1 MRRLLLFASAT
12 MALVLLMVLSGG
24 GLPRRM
30 SSSFLKSQADVM
42 NGSASLREET
52 LAAAPYHMRNRTK
65 RFFERATK
73 KQEYVPARPPAH
85 GLGAKQATVPHCPKA
100 CSHNPTRSA
109 NDART
114 GVIAG
119 KD

>member
-1 MRRLLLFASAT
+1 MRRLLLFASAA
-12 MALVLLMVLSGG
+12 MALVLLMVLSEGD
-24 GLPRRM
+24 LSHRVR
-30 SSSFLKSQADVM
+30 SSLWKSQADATS
-42 NGSASLREET
+42 GSASTRGGT
-52 LAAAPYHMRNRTK
+52 ILAARYHLRNRTNQ
-65 RFFERATK
+65 FFERATK

-109 NDART
+109 NDARA

-119 KD
+119 QD